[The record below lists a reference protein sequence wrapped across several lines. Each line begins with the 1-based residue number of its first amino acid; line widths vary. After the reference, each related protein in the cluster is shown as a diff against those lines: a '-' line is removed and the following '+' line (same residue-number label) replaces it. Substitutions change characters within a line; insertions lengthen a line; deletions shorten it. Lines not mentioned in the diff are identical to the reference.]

1 MLISM
6 CVLHYFVFVSQAAG
20 HQIFPQVSVTPKPGV
35 IHRPQVQ
42 HIQDNVVT
50 LSNVQAPANLSSQ
63 SHTTLGSQNTTS
75 LIPAT
80 LAKQQNVSLQAMNRK
95 GKPVC
100 GWISYISVSTT
111 FTSRSIF

>member
-1 MLISM
+1 M

-20 HQIFPQVSVTPKPGV
+20 QQILPQVAVTPKPGV

-63 SHTTLGSQNTTS
+63 SLTTLGSQNTTGI
-75 LIPAT
+75 IPAT
-80 LAKQQNVSLQAMNRK
+80 LAKQKTLSLQTMNSK

-111 FTSRSIF
+111 FTSRPIF